1 MVRAISHGHA
11 TLPATWIVLAT
22 FLTVASYLN
31 ATSRG
36 AIVKHGSLTSFLNG
50 KVSAVELWREIEP
63 EVKGCIADCRN
74 RGSGA
79 VMISGGPKTQ
89 ISRQQVAVLI
99 SALIEGEIPMD
110 AGSYIADALIMSD
123 NFAWEDKGIADAL
136 FRLSDE
142 SAPLTLVDLE
152 WAKSRLTS
160 AR

>member
-1 MVRAISHGHA
+1 
-11 TLPATWIVLAT
+11 
-22 FLTVASYLN
+22 
-31 ATSRG
+31 
-36 AIVKHGSLTSFLNG
+36 
-50 KVSAVELWREIEP
+50 
-63 EVKGCIADCRN
+63 
-74 RGSGA
+74 
-79 VMISGGPKTQ
+79 
-89 ISRQQVAVLI
+89 
-99 SALIEGEIPMD
+99 MD